1 MIKIKLIDGSVKK
14 ISTTTLTADEN
25 GLTVDK
31 GDNSKT
37 KTNIDADGLEILDKT
52 GSSEEVLLEAKYDEY
67 FELLCSVEI
76 MSDNKLFEYYRKEK
90 AKLEK
95 VVSAFKEYKNK
106 SEEFLLS
113 KELADTETDEK
124 QRQAYLSSSANLEKE
139 TNELFERV
147 KEIYFDEGSKEVQK
161 TKIEISQKQG
171 NGGLVLELKDLVLN
185 YASLNKFETEVI
197 SETDSQISL
206 FVVGENSFEVL
217 KSIGGTIRKIENT
230 NEVTALVV
238 VLLDSEKEIELRE
251 EDIAIEIS
259 KSSGAGGQHIN
270 KTESAVK
277 LIHLSTGITAECQD
291 ERSQGKNKE
300 KAMAALKEKI
310 LQKSKENREKNIK
323 NQRNSLKT
331 AIFADTPVL
340 IFDFDRNKVVDNRTK
355 KNYGL
360 KEILSGNL
368 NIISSDLRV

>member
-1 MIKIKLIDGSVKK
+1 MDNVNQKYY
-14 ISTTTLTADEN
+14 
-25 GLTVDK
+25 DK
-31 GDNSKT
+31 FC
-37 KTNIDADGLEILDKT
+37 E
-52 GSSEEVLLEAKYDEY
+52 LEAKYDEY

-76 MSDNKLFEYYRKEK
+76 MSDNKLFEYYRKAK

-106 SEEFLLS
+106 NEEFLLS
-113 KELADTETDEK
+113 KELADTETDET
-124 QRQAYLSSSANLEKE
+124 QRQEYLSSSANLEKE
-139 TNELFERV
+139 SNELFEKV

-197 SETDSQISL
+197 SETDSQISIC
-206 FVVGENSFEVL
+206 VEGENSFEVL

-230 NEVTALVV
+230 SETTALVV

-277 LIHLSTGITAECQD
+277 LIHLPTGITAECQD

-323 NQRNSLKT
+323 NQRNSLKN

>member
-1 MIKIKLIDGSVKK
+1 MDNVNQKYY
-14 ISTTTLTADEN
+14 
-25 GLTVDK
+25 DK
-31 GDNSKT
+31 FM
-37 KTNIDADGLEILDKT
+37 GLEA
-52 GSSEEVLLEAKYDEY
+52 EYDECY
-67 FELLCSVEI
+67 ELLCSVEI
-76 MSDNKLFEYYRKEK
+76 MSDNKLFEYYRKQK

-95 VVSAFKEYKNK
+95 VMSAFKEYKNK
-106 SEEFLLS
+106 VEEFELS
-113 KELADTETDEK
+113 KELADAETDEVQK
-124 QRQAYLSSSANLEKE
+124 QNYLNSAFELEGQA
-139 TNELFERV
+139 NELFENV
-147 KEIYFDEGSKEVQK
+147 KKIYFDEGAKEVQK

-171 NGGLVLELKDLVLN
+171 GTELVCEIKNMILSYADLN
-185 YASLNKFETEVI
+185 AFKSEIINETE
-197 SETDSQISL
+197 TQISL

-217 KSIGGTIRKIENT
+217 KSVGGTIRKIQNT
-230 NEVTALVV
+230 NESTALIVI
-238 VLLDSEKEIELRE
+238 LLDGEKEIELRE

-277 LIHLSTGITAECQD
+277 LIHIPTGITAECQD

-323 NQRNSLKT
+323 NQRNSLKN

-355 KNYGL
+355 KNYNL

>member
-1 MIKIKLIDGSVKK
+1 MDSVNQKYY
-14 ISTTTLTADEN
+14 
-25 GLTVDK
+25 DK
-31 GDNSKT
+31 FC
-37 KTNIDADGLEILDKT
+37 E
-52 GSSEEVLLEAKYDEY
+52 LEAEYDEY

-76 MSDNKLFEYYRKEK
+76 MSDNKLFEHYRRQK

-95 VVSAFKEYKNK
+95 VVGEFKKYK
-106 SEEFLLS
+106 SLIEEKELS
-113 KELADTETDEK
+113 KELAET
-124 QRQAYLSSSANLEKE
+124 E
-139 TNELFERV
+139 TNETQKQTYLAAAEEFEFQADELFENV
-147 KEIYFDEGSKEVQK
+147 KMIYFDEGSKEVQK
-161 TKIEISQKQG
+161 TKIEISQKIGDNQF
-171 NGGLVLELKDLVLN
+171 VQELKQLVSN
-185 YASLNKFETEVI
+185 FAETNGFEIQI
-197 SETDSQISL
+197 SSESESQISL

-230 NEVTALVV
+230 NELAALVV
-238 VLLDSEKEIELRE
+238 VLLDGEKEIELRE

-277 LIHLSTGITAECQD
+277 LIHLPTGITAECQD

-340 IFDFDRNKVVDNRTK
+340 IFDFDRNRVVDNRTK

>member
-1 MIKIKLIDGSVKK
+1 MDNVNQKYY
-14 ISTTTLTADEN
+14 
-25 GLTVDK
+25 DK
-31 GDNSKT
+31 FC
-37 KTNIDADGLEILDKT
+37 E
-52 GSSEEVLLEAKYDEY
+52 LEAEYDEY
-67 FELLCSVEI
+67 YDLLCSVEI
-76 MSDNKLFEYYRKEK
+76 MSDNKLFEYYRRAK

-95 VVSAFKEYKNK
+95 VILAFKEYKNK
-106 SEEFLLS
+106 NDEFLLS

-124 QRQAYLSSSANLEKE
+124 QRQVYLSSSANLEKE

-147 KEIYFDEGSKEVQK
+147 KKIYFDESSKEVQK

-197 SETDSQISL
+197 SETDSQISI

-230 NEVTALVV
+230 NESTALVV
-238 VLLDSEKEIELRE
+238 VLLDSGKEIELRE

-277 LIHLSTGITAECQD
+277 LIHLPTGITAECQD

-355 KNYGL
+355 KNYVL

>member
-1 MIKIKLIDGSVKK
+1 MDNVNQKYY
-14 ISTTTLTADEN
+14 
-25 GLTVDK
+25 DK
-31 GDNSKT
+31 FC
-37 KTNIDADGLEILDKT
+37 E
-52 GSSEEVLLEAKYDEY
+52 LEAEYDEY
-67 FELLCSVEI
+67 YELLCSVEI
-76 MSDNKLFEYYRKEK
+76 MSDNKLFEYYRRAK

-106 SEEFLLS
+106 NEEFLLS

-124 QRQAYLSSSANLEKE
+124 QRQAYLSSSSNLEKE

-147 KEIYFDEGSKEVQK
+147 KKIYFDESSKEVQK

-185 YASLNKFETEVI
+185 YASLNKFEIEVI

-230 NEVTALVV
+230 NESTALVV
-238 VLLDSEKEIELRE
+238 VLLDSGKEIELRE

-277 LIHLSTGITAECQD
+277 LIHLPTGITAECQD

>member
-1 MIKIKLIDGSVKK
+1 MDNVNQKYY
-14 ISTTTLTADEN
+14 
-25 GLTVDK
+25 DK
-31 GDNSKT
+31 FC
-37 KTNIDADGLEILDKT
+37 E
-52 GSSEEVLLEAKYDEY
+52 LEAEYDEY
-67 FELLCSVEI
+67 YELLCSVEI
-76 MSDNKLFEYYRKEK
+76 MSDNKLFEYYRRAK

-106 SEEFLLS
+106 NEEFLLS

-124 QRQAYLSSSANLEKE
+124 QRQAYLSSSSNLEKE

-147 KEIYFDEGSKEVQK
+147 KKIYFDESSKEVQK

-185 YASLNKFETEVI
+185 YASLNKFEIEVI

-230 NEVTALVV
+230 NESTALVV
-238 VLLDSEKEIELRE
+238 VLLDSGKEIELRE

-277 LIHLSTGITAECQD
+277 LIHLPTGITAECQD

-323 NQRNSLKT
+323 KQRNSLKT